1 MIVRVS
7 LGALALALAAPGW
20 AQAGDAAPADP
31 AADEAAPS
39 GDAPVPVPTALPAPG
54 KPEPVAGRQVYN
66 PADFAR
72 FSPKNALDMI
82 RNVPGFQIRE
92 NEQLRGL
99 GQASGNILFNGDR
112 PSNKSDPL
120 QVQLQRIPSS
130 NVTRIEIIDGATLDI
145 PGLSGQVA
153 NVVFTAD
160 GFSGQF
166 EWRPQVR
173 PHFAKPLFTRGQISA
188 SGKAGKLQYEVALNN
203 DDSGHGSA
211 GGPTEIFD
219 GSGNRIELRDDVWTS
234 SYDSPKASAKL
245 TLPTGASSLARL
257 NLSYQRI
264 YNHYDEEGL
273 RFRPGQPTRN
283 RFVTERND
291 TWNYEI
297 GGDYEFPLGPGK
309 LKLIGLNRRSHEPY
323 RLDVVTVF
331 ADGAPTEGDR
341 FAQVGDI
348 REKIARAEYTWKMLG
363 GDWQASG
370 EGAFNTL
377 ANVARVGSFDPVAD
391 AFIETPF
398 PEGTGGVK
406 EDRYEGSLSY
416 SRPLSRT
423 LSLQIVTAAER
434 SRLAQSGVNGLTRR
448 FFRPKGLVSLAWKPS
463 ADLDLS
469 AKLRRRVG
477 QLSFYDFLARS
488 FLNDGN
494 QNSGNNQ
501 LRPQQDWTIEVEGN
515 KRLGAWGSVKLRLV
529 GREVED
535 YVTIIPVAGGESVGN
550 APKARVRIA
559 ELNSTIN
566 FDPLGLKGAKLD
578 IYALYQR
585 ASLNDPFGP
594 GRINYNGL
602 QDRVLNLDFRHDIP
616 ASDWAYG
623 AGLSYVH
630 TKASFRR
637 NSRDRVYEGP
647 VFASVFVENKDVFG
661 LTLRAGID
669 NIFNARSI
677 RNRTVFTGLRDASPI
692 DFVERRDRLIG
703 PIFFYAVK
711 GTF

>member
-1 MIVRVS
+1 MIARVS
-7 LGALALALAAPGW
+7 LVALVLGTAVPAW
-20 AQAGDAAPADP
+20 AQA
-31 AADEAAPS
+31 S
-39 GDAPVPVPTALPAPG
+39 GDAPPPTPTDVPAPA
-54 KPEPVAGRQVYN
+54 KPEVVAGRQIYT

-82 RNVPGFQIRE
+82 RNLPGFQTRE

-99 GQASGNILFNGDR
+99 GQATGNILFNGDR

-130 NVTRIEIIDGATLDI
+130 NVSRIEIVDGSTLDI

-153 NVVFTAD
+153 NVVFKAD
-160 GFSGQF
+160 SFSGQF
-166 EWRPQVR
+166 EWKPQVR
-173 PHFAKPLFTRGQISA
+173 PHFAAPLFTRGQVSA

-219 GSGNRIELRDDVWTS
+219 GSGNRTELREDIWTS
-234 SYDSPKASAKL
+234 TYDSPKASAKF
-245 TLPTGASSLARL
+245 TLPTGGQSLAHL

-273 RFRPGQPTRN
+273 RFSPGLPNRD

-309 LKLIGLNRRSHEPY
+309 LKLIGLNRKSHEPY
-323 RLDVVTVF
+323 RIDVVTFF
-331 ADGAPTEGDR
+331 ADATPAQGNR
-341 FAQVGDI
+341 FSQVGDI
-348 REKIARAEYTWKMLG
+348 TEKIARAEYSWKMFG
-363 GDWQASG
+363 GDWQLSG
-370 EGAFNTL
+370 EGAFNKL
-377 ANVARVGSFDPVAD
+377 DNVARLGTYDPVTD
-391 AFIETPF
+391 KFIETPF
-398 PEGTGGVK
+398 PEGTGGVM
-406 EDRYEGSLSY
+406 EDRYEGSLSF
-416 SRPLSRT
+416 SRPLSKT
-423 LSLQIVTAAER
+423 LSLQIVTAAET
-434 SRLAQSGVNGLTRR
+434 SKLAQTGANGLVRN

-463 ADLDLS
+463 ADFDLS

-501 LRPQQDWTIEVEGN
+501 LRPQQDWTLEFEAN
-515 KRLGAWGSVKLRLV
+515 KRLGPWGSVKFHV
-529 GREVED
+529 FGREVED
-535 YVTIIPVAGGESVGN
+535 YVTIIPIGGGESVGN
-550 APKARVRIA
+550 APKARVRVI
-559 ELNSTIN
+559 EINSTIN

-578 IYALYQR
+578 TYLLLQR
-585 ASLNDPFGP
+585 AYLDDPFGP
-594 GRINYNGL
+594 GQINYNGL
-602 QDRVLNLDFRHDIP
+602 QNRVLNLDFRHDIP
-616 ASDWAYG
+616 GSDWAYG
-623 AGLSYVH
+623 TGLNYSH
-630 TKASFRR
+630 TKATFRR

-647 VFASVFVENKDVFG
+647 VFASVFVENKNVFG
-661 LTLRAGID
+661 LTVRAGID

-677 RNRTVFTGLRDASPI
+677 RDRTVFTGLRDASPI
-692 DFVERRDRLIG
+692 AFVEKRDRLIG